1 MGNRC
6 DDVDLLIPLLYVV
19 IREYKYS
26 KVLGNEGLEF
36 KKDWKSSFVKGIL
49 EDNIKMGELFDEEDG
64 S

>member
-1 MGNRC
+1 MVTFPRSYHIWMGNRC

-36 KKDWKSSFVKGIL
+36 IIRTGL
-49 EDNIKMGELFDEEDG
+49 
-64 S
+64 